1 MVSLIKKGSQRH
13 TLPISPESL
22 QILLQFQT
30 DFKILS
36 EGKKIGDFVFTT
48 EKNPNR
54 AINTSSL
61 TEELNEEFRKHDHFG
76 KNVTTHSMR
85 ITMITD
91 LLEHTPIER
100 VKELIGHS
108 SIGTTEAYKRGT
120 ITQEQLE
127 TMQKNLDKT
136 RKTSFQE
143 VVGAIEKTALIS
155 YKNNRFKV

>member
-1 MVSLIKKGSQRH
+1 M
-13 TLPISPESL
+13 
-22 QILLQFQT
+22 
-30 DFKILS
+30 
-36 EGKKIGDFVFTT
+36 
-48 EKNPNR
+48 
-54 AINTSSL
+54 

-120 ITQEQLE
+120 PGTVRNHAKESRQNSENQFKGSGGCYRKNCSYFL
-127 TMQKNLDKT
+127 QK
-136 RKTSFQE
+136 Q
-143 VVGAIEKTALIS
+143 
-155 YKNNRFKV
+155 

>member
-1 MVSLIKKGSQRH
+1 M
-13 TLPISPESL
+13 
-22 QILLQFQT
+22 
-30 DFKILS
+30 
-36 EGKKIGDFVFTT
+36 
-48 EKNPNR
+48 
-54 AINTSSL
+54 

-136 RKTSFQE
+136 RKTSFEE